1 LVTPVIPESD
11 SETILLAPSATA
23 ARWLRQSW
31 FRQQMDTGTTV
42 FTSPAIQTLPVLLK
56 QLWQQMPVAGD
67 FDRPVLLTAGQELAV
82 WQGIVQ
88 ASSWS
93 GVLLQ
98 AGSLARSASQ
108 ACRLMHEWQ
117 IPRKRLQDFT
127 LDESRALKE
136 WCEAFDRMCHQN
148 HWLPEWRLGE
158 YLAQLPSGV
167 IDPPQ
172 HIVVYGN
179 DEVSPAQRAVL
190 DWLAEG
196 GSQVEPA
203 QVIESNQQVFQ
214 TALADAGQEY
224 RYAASWARARL
235 VSSPPTASIAIA
247 LADLSQVSE
256 LIRVID
262 RVLEPQQ
269 LYRSSSERPYLCAQP
284 GSLDSLPA
292 VDAAL
297 RILGLSHYR
306 VDLAEL
312 GQIIRSAFIVDSD
325 KEMLARAQFD
335 AHLRRLGELTPS
347 LGYVAG
353 QILDKESGEY
363 RFACSR
369 LYEALHNWRRAIDAL
384 PKTQMPSEWAA
395 DFSGLLAAMGWPGE
409 GAVDGD
415 LMNRWNDALSSLC
428 ALDAVCPPQD
438 RESALRWLRRIVGDI
453 PAPTRSGVARL
464 HIIGINDAAH
474 VGFDHLWICGL
485 DDDTW
490 PPAARPN
497 PLLPIALQRDA
508 GIPGASSVNAG
519 ERAQRLLQ
527 QAQKI
532 SGEVVFSYSRMDGDR
547 ELRPCP
553 FIQAVDAVT
562 PDELVTLEPSMAEA
576 LFSGRE
582 LEQVND
588 DTDALLPGQARGGT
602 AIIKSQAACPFR
614 AYVDHRLAAV
624 SPEEPEPGLD
634 ASERGTLLH
643 EVLETVW
650 STLGSHAGLVEAD
663 EAERERLVFEAA
675 NLALEK
681 MVWKKPETVTP
692 KFLEIEIERLVT
704 RVMAWLNLE
713 QGRDSFTVLKPEAE
727 RTYELA
733 GLNMKM
739 RIDRIDQTAIGERI
753 IIDYKTGS
761 ASVSSWFGDRPDEP
775 QLPLYALTE
784 LAAGHEVAAI
794 AFAQVRP
801 NELAFKGV
809 SKDDAVLP
817 GVKPVS
823 KHSKAKEHGDW
834 QALLEHWR
842 ETLTRLA
849 QDFVDGVAPVDPKS
863 SQSCQYCEFDGICRI
878 NELQQRAGLHVDEES
893 AGEGG
898 NG

>member
-1 LVTPVIPESD
+1 MVTPAIPEHAP
-11 SETILLAPSATA
+11 ETILLAPSATT

-31 FRQQMDTGTTV
+31 YRRQIEAGAAV
-42 FTSPAIQTLPVLLK
+42 FASPAIQTLPVLLK
-56 QLWQQMPVAGD
+56 QLWQQVPVSGD
-67 FDRPVLLTAGQELAV
+67 FSRPVLLTAGQELAV
-82 WQGIVQ
+82 WQNIVQ
-88 ASSWS
+88 ASTWS

-108 ACRLMHEWQ
+108 ACRQMHDWQ
-117 IPRKRLQDFT
+117 IPLNKLKDFT

-136 WCEAFDRMCHQN
+136 WCEAFDRSCRQN

-158 YLAQLPSGV
+158 YLAQLPPGV
-167 IDPPQ
+167 IDSPR
-172 HIVVYGN
+172 HIVVYGS
-179 DEVSPAQRAVL
+179 DELPPAQQSVL
-190 DWLAEG
+190 EWLVEV

-203 QVIESNQQVFQ
+203 RIDESNRQVFQ
-214 TALADAGQEY
+214 TTLADAGQEY
-224 RYAASWARARL
+224 RYAASWAKARL
-235 VSSPPTASIAIA
+235 ASSPTASVAIA
-247 LADLSQVSE
+247 LADPGRASE

-262 RVLEPQQ
+262 RVLDPQR
-269 LYRSSSERPYLCAQP
+269 LYRATSERPYLSTQP
-284 GSLDSLPA
+284 GGLDSLPM

-297 RILGLSHYR
+297 RILGQSHYR

-312 GQIIRSAFIVDSD
+312 GQIIRSVFVVDGD

-335 AHLRRLGELTPS
+335 AHLRQLGELTPS
-347 LGYVAG
+347 LGYVAA

-363 RFACSR
+363 RFACPR
-369 LYEALHNWRRAIDAL
+369 LYEALHNWRRAIDAM

-409 GAVDGD
+409 GVVDGD

-428 ALDAVCPPQD
+428 ALDAVCSPQD
-438 RESALRWLRRIVGDI
+438 RDSALRWLRRIVGDM
-453 PAPTRSGVARL
+453 PAPIRSGVARL

-490 PPAARPN
+490 PPPARPN

-508 GIPGASSVNAG
+508 GIPGASSVDVG
-519 ERAQRLLQ
+519 ERAHRLLQ

-532 SGEVVFSYSRMDGDR
+532 SSEVVFSYSRMEGDR

-553 FIQAVDAVT
+553 FIQDVDTVA
-562 PDELVTLEPSMAEA
+562 PDELAAVEPSMAEV
-576 LFSGRE
+576 LFHGSE
-582 LEQVND
+582 LELVAD
-588 DTDALLPGQARGGT
+588 ETDALLPDQARGGT

-650 STLGSHAGLVEAD
+650 ATLGSHAGLVEAD

-675 NLALEK
+675 KLALEK
-681 MVWKKPETVTP
+681 MVWKKPETITP

-704 RVMAWLNLE
+704 RVMAWLSLE
-713 QGRDSFTVLKPEAE
+713 QGRDSFTVLKPEVE
-727 RTYELA
+727 RTFELA

-784 LAAGHEVAAI
+784 TAAGHEVAAI

-809 SKDDAVLP
+809 SKDEAVLP
-817 GVKPVS
+817 DVKPVN
-823 KHSKAKEHGDW
+823 KHSKAKEYGDW

-842 ETLTRLA
+842 ATLTRLA

-863 SQSCQYCEFDGICRI
+863 SNSCQYCEFDGICRI
-878 NELQQRAGLHVDEES
+878 NELQQRAGLHVDDGPG
-893 AGEGG
+893 GEGG